1 MFEQP
6 LELEP
11 QSKKGIWIGAAL
23 VVVLAVGLFIFLRT
37 NRGASK
43 PAAAQSAPA
52 TIAINQ
58 KADPVH
64 DLQILSAQM
73 HKDDSGSVADWV
85 VDIQNTSPVYTY
97 SSISYQTTYVGA
109 NNSILSQNTGVIP
122 ISIGPNEEQTAQFSD
137 VQYPSGTSWYQFRV
151 VNAKG
156 AGR

>member
-11 QSKKGIWIGAAL
+11 KNSKKGIWVGAVL
-23 VVVLAVGLFIFLRT
+23 VVVLAVGLFVFLRAD
-37 NRGASK
+37 RGATK

-52 TIAINQ
+52 VVTNQ

-73 HKDDSGSVADWV
+73 HKDTNGTTADWV

-122 ISIGPNEEQTAQFSD
+122 ISVGPNEEQTAQFSD
-137 VQYPSGTSWYQFRV
+137 VQYPSGTAWYQFRV
-151 VNAKG
+151 VNAKETG
-156 AGR
+156 Q